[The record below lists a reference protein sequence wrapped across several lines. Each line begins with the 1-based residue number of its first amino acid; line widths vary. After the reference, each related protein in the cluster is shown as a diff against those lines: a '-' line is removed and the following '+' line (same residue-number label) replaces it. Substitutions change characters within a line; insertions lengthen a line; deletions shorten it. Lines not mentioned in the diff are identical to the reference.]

1 MDFNLFRQGFAAT
14 LSACILATLLGA
26 QAPAPALLSHADGA
40 PTTTANA
47 ASASLGISATT
58 GVSRFASDDGR
69 FVVVNSRATDLVPGF
84 VKSNTAA
91 DLFLLDRVT
100 GTYKLIS
107 HIPGST
113 TQTGNGGSGTATI
126 SGDGLWVA
134 FTSAATNL
142 VAGVTDTN
150 GQSDVFL
157 YDVANDVVSLVS
169 KSGSNPNATANGRT
183 IGCQISAD
191 GRYVASYTLATDFA
205 PGITDTNGTND
216 IVLYDRQTDT
226 NRIVT
231 HTAASATTTFTP
243 AGSQPDAFRLSFALS
258 ADYLIYI
265 CGGTDLVAGQ
275 VDTNDF
281 GDLFCY
287 DIAANTNTLITH
299 TFSSNVTAATAG
311 CYSGAI
317 SADGNYVLFHHNA
330 SNLVNGTDTNSN
342 FDLFLWDRN
351 TNTNTLVSH
360 VAGQPTTA
368 SSSITVSGPPPLP
381 ATYNG
386 VISADG
392 RYCAYFHGANDLV
405 SGQSGNGSNLFLYD
419 RVAGTNTLVTRQP
432 GSTTVAIGGM
442 GGMGDNLDAAMSADG
457 RYVAYACAAT
467 NLVTGVTDTNGVN
480 DIFLFDRTSGTN
492 VLLSR
497 TLASATTT
505 ANGTPSRLTMSRNG
519 ALVVFQSTATDMAAT
534 DTNGVSDLFG
544 VPLGAVIGNV
554 SPAGGSTVGGY
565 TVTVTGR
572 GFSGVTAASLGG
584 TAVSALNVA
593 SDTSLTFTAPAHAV
607 GVVDLSLV
615 SAFTTVT
622 ATGVFTYNSP
632 PSLSSVAPSSGPATG
647 GTSVTLTGSA
657 FTGATSVTFG
667 GVAATFAVIN
677 DTTITATTPAHAV
690 GAVSVIV
697 TNPMGSNA
705 ANTAFSY
712 TVPAPTVSNVS
723 PASGDVAGGYT
734 ATITGTNFISVN
746 GVTFGGAA
754 ATNVTA
760 TSSTTITCTVPSHA
774 AGVVSVEVTT
784 ATGTSAVNTLFTY
797 FVPAAPQQ
805 LDITRSGTPIGH
817 GSIDT
822 APPAQVGTGLTLI
835 YTLSNLG
842 GQDLVLSGPVAYAS
856 ANNCVVSLVQ
866 PATTIAGGNSSPL
879 EVSITPAA
887 TGTFSVVITVAS
899 NDPTRNPWSWTVSGT
914 AAPSSPN
921 GGGGKTKGSSG
932 GGCAAGAGSLP
943 LLALLLP
950 MLARRRRR

>member
-1 MDFNLFRQGFAAT
+1 MYVNLFRRGLGFMILAGLFAAV
-14 LSACILATLLGA
+14 LGA
-26 QAPAPALLSHADGA
+26 QAPVPTLLSHANGT
-40 PTTTANA
+40 PTTAANA
-47 ASASLGISATT
+47 ASSSLGMSSTT
-58 GVSRFASDDGR
+58 GVSRFVSDDGR
-69 FVVVNSRATDLVPGF
+69 YVVVNSRATDLVSGF
-84 VKSNTAA
+84 VKSNSAA
-91 DLFLLDRVT
+91 DLFLLDRVSS
-100 GTYKLIS
+100 TYKLIS
-107 HIPGST
+107 HVPGST

-126 SGDGLWVA
+126 SADGLWVA
-134 FTSAATNL
+134 FTSAATDL
-142 VAGVTDTN
+142 VSGVTDTN

-157 YDVANDVVSLVS
+157 YDVANDTVRLVS
-169 KSGSNPNATANGRT
+169 RSGSNPNATANGRT
-183 IGCQISAD
+183 IGAQISAD

-216 IVLYDRQTDT
+216 IVLYDRNTDT

-231 HTAASATTTFTP
+231 HTAASTTTTFTA
-243 AGSQPDAFRLSFALS
+243 AGSQPDAFRISFALS

-265 CGGTDLVAGQ
+265 CGGTDLVASQ
-275 VDTNDF
+275 VDTNTF

-299 TFSSNVTAATAG
+299 TFSSNVTAATAA

-317 SADGNYVLFHHNA
+317 SADGNYVLYHHNA

-381 ATYNG
+381 AVYNG

-392 RYCAYFHGANDLV
+392 RYCAYFHGATDLV
-405 SGQSGNGSNLFLYD
+405 SGQSGSGSNLFLYD
-419 RVAGTNTLVTRQP
+419 RVTGTNTLVTRQP
-432 GSTTVAIGGM
+432 GSTTIAIGGM
-442 GGMGDNLDAAMSADG
+442 EGMGGNLDAAMSADG
-457 RYVAYACAAT
+457 RYLAFACAAA
-467 NLVTGVTDTNGVN
+467 NLVTGVTDSNGVN
-480 DIFLFDRTSGTN
+480 DIFLFDRTSGSN

-497 TLASATTT
+497 TLGSATTT
-505 ANGTPSRLTMSRNG
+505 ANGTPSRLTISRNG
-519 ALVVFQSTATDMAAT
+519 ALVVFQSTATDMAVT
-534 DTNGVSDLFG
+534 DTNAASDLIG
-544 VPLGAVIGNV
+544 VPLGALVGNV

-584 TAVSALNVA
+584 NAVSALNVA

-607 GVVDLSLV
+607 GVVDLALV

-632 PSLSSVAPSSGPATG
+632 PLLNNVAPSSGPATG

-657 FTGATSVTFG
+657 FTGTTSVTFG
-667 GVAATFAVIN
+667 GVAATFTVN
-677 DTTITATTPAHAV
+677 SDTSISATTPAHAV

-697 TNPMGSNA
+697 TNPLGSNA
-705 ANTAFSY
+705 ANTAFTY
-712 TVPAPTVSNVS
+712 TVPAPTVGNVS

-734 ATITGTNFISVN
+734 ATITGTSFVSVS
-746 GVTFGGAA
+746 GVTFGGTA
-754 ATNVTA
+754 ATNVSA
-760 TSSTTITCTVPSHA
+760 TSSTTVTCTVPSHA

-784 ATGTSAVNTLFTY
+784 ATGTSAANTLFTY

-805 LDITRSGTPIGH
+805 LDITRSGTPVGH
-817 GSIDT
+817 GSVDT
-822 APPAQVGTGLTLI
+822 TPPAQAGTGLTLI

-842 GQDLVLSGPVAYAS
+842 GQDIVLAGPVTHS
-856 ANNCVVSLVQ
+856 GANNCAVSLVQ
-866 PATTIAGGNSSPL
+866 PATTITGGNSSPL
-879 EVSITPAA
+879 EVTVTPAA
-887 TGTFSVVITVAS
+887 SGSFSVVITVAS
-899 NDPTRNPWSWTVSGT
+899 NDPTQNPWSWTVSGT
-914 AAPSSPN
+914 AAPSTPN
-921 GGGGKTKGSSG
+921 GGGSKSGGSSG

-950 MLARRRRR
+950 MFVRRRRR